1 MTDGQKDIVCNQVF
15 YEERPE
21 LPRISTIAQSVD
33 RIKEDNVRGLY
44 SKSLAQL
51 EQMGFELQPRAQD
64 TVSGFYRGKR
74 ILRIY
79 PKRQFFAIRILEA
92 DGSWTS
98 RIRIKTAV
106 DWENFLKQH
115 LEPRVQTE

>member
-1 MTDGQKDIVCNQVF
+1 MPDGQRDIVCNQVF
-15 YEERPE
+15 YEERLE

-44 SKSLAQL
+44 SKCLAQL

-64 TVSGFYRGKR
+64 TVSGFYSGRR

-79 PKRQFFAIRILEA
+79 PKKQFFAIRILQA
-92 DGSWTS
+92 DDSWTG
-98 RIRIKTAV
+98 RNRIKTEV
-106 DWENFLKQH
+106 DWDNFVKQH
-115 LEPRVQTE
+115 LKPMVQTE